1 MLFFF
6 LGKMQLHA
14 DNRIELTDF
23 NSMADFILLPLQRI
37 KLNIHLIFG
46 IDNMKKIVVM
56 GMALCTALAFSSCK
70 SSESAYKKAY
80 EKAKQQ
86 ELAEASSAAEAPVEA
101 PAVEAAP
108 APAPVVSTAPVRE
121 EKVELVSG
129 DGLKAYSVV
138 CGSFGVKANADGLKS
153 KLDGDGYNAK
163 VVYNAERN
171 MYRVVVES
179 FDTRDEAARARD
191 AFKAKYPNRE
201 DFQGS
206 WLLYRVY

>member
-1 MLFFF
+1 MLFIF

-86 ELAEASSAAEAPVEA
+86 ELAEAAEPAE
-101 PAVEAAP
+101 PAVVE
-108 APAPVVSTAPVRE
+108 PAPVVEVAPTPAPVAPVRE

-129 DGLKAYSVV
+129 NGLKAFSVI
-138 CGSFGVKANADGLKS
+138 CGSFGVKANADGLKA
-153 KLDGDGYNAK
+153 KLDNDGYNAK
-163 VVYNAERN
+163 VVYNAEKN
-171 MYRVVVES
+171 MYRVAVES
-179 FDTRDEAARARD
+179 FDTREEAVRARD

-201 DFQGS
+201 DFQGA

>member
-1 MLFFF
+1 
-6 LGKMQLHA
+6 
-14 DNRIELTDF
+14 
-23 NSMADFILLPLQRI
+23 
-37 KLNIHLIFG
+37 
-46 IDNMKKIVVM
+46 MKKVVVL
-56 GMALCTALAFSSCK
+56 GMALCAALAFSSCK

-80 EKAKQQ
+80 EKAKQM
-86 ELAEASSAAEAPVEA
+86 ELAEAQNAAEAPAEA

-108 APAPVVSTAPVRE
+108 VVETTPQPVVTTAPVRE

-138 CGSFGVKANADGLKS
+138 CGSFGIKANADGLKS
-153 KLDGDGYNAK
+153 WLDGEGYNAK

-191 AFKAKYPNRE
+191 AFKAKYPGRE
-201 DFQGS
+201 DFQGA
-206 WLLYRVY
+206 WLLYRI